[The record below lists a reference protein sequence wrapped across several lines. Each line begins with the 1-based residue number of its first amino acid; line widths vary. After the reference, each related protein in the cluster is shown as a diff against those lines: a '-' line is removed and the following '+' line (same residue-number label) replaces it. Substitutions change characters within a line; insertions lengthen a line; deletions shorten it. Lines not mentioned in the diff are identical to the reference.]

1 MGKEDILRSNCNFP
15 NLSGTQNSLYNKEKK
30 ELERY
35 SSILNTYQQQT
46 EELSRLKQEQSQTE
60 DEIAEIKKKIEIYT
74 ERLIHIKN
82 ALCNNQTSN
91 LNNKVEQIKEQI
103 DIAIEEKRHCEKCVK
118 HLLLEI
124 DERVEKPI
132 PIGSI
137 FGEIFVSFFMIEL
150 PMATTLNNVFGLDL
164 LSAYFVSLIPTVI
177 SAMMYEFRRD
187 IKVSFYKRKARINK
201 KRETKY
207 VNQLKKINQKVKLLL
222 EQNPDDIKSKD
233 ELENEKKQSE
243 QTLELLKKQLQVKG
257 QQLDDYNDKIKRK
270 HSDIDDIYND
280 LLVSETQLLLQGNEV
295 ESIGQTQ
302 EQVKKLGEYPKR
314 RI

>member
-15 NLSGTQNSLYNKEKK
+15 NLSRTQNSLYSKEKN

>member
-15 NLSGTQNSLYNKEKK
+15 NLSRTQNSLYSKEKN

-103 DIAIEEKRHCEKCVK
+103 DIASEEKRHCEKFIK
-118 HLLLEI
+118 TLLLEA
-124 DERVEKPI
+124 EEEEKDHI
-132 PIGSI
+132 VQTFSI
-137 FGEIFVSFFMIEL
+137 FGISSLLLSIFVL
-150 PMATTLNNVFGLDL
+150 PMTATLNQLFSWSLSSAFLASIIPVLILDMM
-164 LSAYFVSLIPTVI
+164 FV
-177 SAMMYEFRRD
+177 FRRN
-187 IKVSFYKRKARINK
+187 IKVSFYKRKVRINK

-207 VNQLKKINQKVKLLL
+207 VNQLKK
-222 EQNPDDIKSKD
+222 
-233 ELENEKKQSE
+233 
-243 QTLELLKKQLQVKG
+243 
-257 QQLDDYNDKIKRK
+257 
-270 HSDIDDIYND
+270 
-280 LLVSETQLLLQGNEV
+280 
-295 ESIGQTQ
+295 
-302 EQVKKLGEYPKR
+302 
-314 RI
+314 